1 MKSLFF
7 TLTLVALTAATSHGA
22 SLELSS
28 APAREAPATLPRAEG
43 QIPQSRVA
51 HGDGIIAQVWLS
63 SPTGR
68 YDHGVLGDAIEAAA
82 LTLVLRDGTPL
93 RYELPASRVFEDL
106 QPRLVNLDGE
116 GAEEI
121 VVVETDIG
129 LGASL
134 AVYGIRDGAV
144 EKIAATPFLG
154 RAHRWL
160 NPTGAGDFNGDG
172 VMDLALVAT
181 PHIGG
186 VLELYSYTPPR
197 LTLYARYRGVST
209 HSIGSTALGMGTV
222 VQGREKDLI
231 LAPTQRHDGLLL
243 LEWVDGKIVEKARAA
258 LTAPME
264 GDLVRAG
271 ENRWTFRLEDGIH
284 YSVKAIP

>member
-1 MKSLFF
+1 MKSLLSAAIF
-7 TLTLVALTAATSHGA
+7 TLLTAAASHGA
-22 SLELSS
+22 SLELAK
-28 APAREAPATLPRAEG
+28 APGREASSPPLQAEG

-51 HGDGIIAQVWLS
+51 HGDGIIALVWLS

-116 GAEEI
+116 GADEI
-121 VVVETDIG
+121 VVVETDVR

-134 AVYGIRDGAV
+134 AVYGIRQGAV
-144 EKIAATPFLG
+144 EKMAATPFLG
-154 RAHRWL
+154 RSHRWL
-160 NPTGAGDFNGDG
+160 NPTGAGDFDGDG

-186 VLELYSYTPPR
+186 VLELYSYTPPQ
-197 LTLYARYRGVST
+197 LAPYARYRGVST

-231 LAPTQRHDGLLL
+231 LAPTQRHDALLL
-243 LEWVDGKIVEKARAA
+243 LEWVEGKIEEKARAA
-258 LTAPME
+258 LPAPME
-264 GDLVRAG
+264 GDLVPAG
-271 ENRWTFRLEDGIH
+271 ENRWTFRLENGSH
-284 YSVKAIP
+284 YSVKANP